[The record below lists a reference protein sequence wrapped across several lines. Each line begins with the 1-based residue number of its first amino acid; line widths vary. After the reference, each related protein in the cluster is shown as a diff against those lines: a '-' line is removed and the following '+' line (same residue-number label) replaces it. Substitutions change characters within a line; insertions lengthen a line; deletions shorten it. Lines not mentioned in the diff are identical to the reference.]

1 MINSRDVFI
10 GAEASYE
17 DADIVMFGVD
27 FDGTCS
33 FRPGTRFGPSAVRK
47 ASYGLETFSWTTQDD
62 LENYKIFDRG
72 DLGCPMGDN
81 QATQAMIKKT
91 TETILKDGKFP
102 FMIGGEHSISYPSI
116 EAVYETYPELVVIQL
131 DAHADLRETYM
142 NNPLSHACVMHRV
155 VKLLG
160 SHRLIQWG
168 IRSGTKE
175 EFEFA
180 KEHTILIDDSIENLV
195 RAIKP
200 LKDTPIYLTIDV
212 DVIDPS
218 LLPGTGTP
226 EPGGITYKTFESVI
240 KTLSHLNIVGLD
252 VVECSPDYDHHGVS
266 SVVVAKM
273 IRQCLMMIGEK
284 Q

>member
-1 MINSRDVFI
+1 MINAKDVFM
-10 GAEASYE
+10 ACESTYE
-17 DADIVMFGVD
+17 EADIVMFGVD

-33 FRPGTRFGPSAVRK
+33 FRPGTRFGPSALRK
-47 ASYGLETFSWTTQDD
+47 ASYGVETFSWSTQHD
-62 LENYKIFDRG
+62 LEDYNIFDRG

-81 QATQAMIKKT
+81 VATQVMIKET
-91 TETILKDGKFP
+91 TQTILKDGKVP
-102 FMIGGEHSISYPSI
+102 FMIGGEHSITYPSV
-116 EAVYETYPELVVIQL
+116 EAVHEVYPDLVVIQL

-155 VKLLG
+155 VNRLG
-160 SHRLIQWG
+160 SKRLIQWG

-175 EFEFA
+175 EYAFA
-180 KEHTILIDDSIENLV
+180 QDHTILLPASVEALKE
-195 RAIKP
+195 AISS
-200 LKDTPIYLTIDV
+200 LQATPIYLTIDV

-226 EPGGITYKTFESVI
+226 EPGGISYTMFEEVLSVL
-240 KTLSHLNIVGLD
+240 KELNIVALD
-252 VVECSPDYDHHGVS
+252 VVELSPDYDHHGVS

-273 IRQCLMMIGEK
+273 VRQCLMMIGEK